1 MNFIKKILGI
11 SLLLSGMV
19 VAGCSFAPIEIPDQS
34 EEEDDENENDGRRVV
49 KFEVLKAGLGTEVY
63 KNLERAYEAEHPDV
77 NIKCIFNYQVNEEI
91 GARLDSG
98 SNLAD
103 LYSIRDLS
111 TIRDYYILGKIR
123 DLTDIY
129 DQEIENGK
137 TLRQLMDPE
146 AVEYCEYNGHQLCVP
161 EYTNVNGF
169 VYNKK
174 LFDQYHWAVPETTE
188 QLVSLAQQILT
199 DTSGRVKPFIYCGND
214 ADGYLYYLLNSINAS
229 YKGLA
234 NMKEFLKFESAENF
248 KPDKQVGK
256 RYALECMKEWFFENK
271 TPQYIYG
278 GSIGLKSMDA
288 QQALLQDK
296 AAMMLNGSWF
306 ENEMANFLDENND
319 IAMFRVPEYSVGGIV
334 QREEGYTSSGGKK
347 LLQCEYTANYFIPAA
362 AANRADAIDF
372 LKFINRSDM
381 CILYT
386 KTCNSIRPLAYD
398 KDPSSSTYASMSNFG
413 KSVLNIANTNYLYVP
428 STKNSLALQGKI
440 SLWPN
445 PGDPYHYKAL
455 LRDNETPNDCLTREY
470 NFAKSAIV

>member
-1 MNFIKKILGI
+1 
-11 SLLLSGMV
+11 
-19 VAGCSFAPIEIPDQS
+19 
-34 EEEDDENENDGRRVV
+34 
-49 KFEVLKAGLGTEVY
+49 
-63 KNLERAYEAEHPDV
+63 
-77 NIKCIFNYQVNEEI
+77 
-91 GARLDSG
+91 
-98 SNLAD
+98 
-103 LYSIRDLS
+103 
-111 TIRDYYILGKIR
+111 
-123 DLTDIY
+123 
-129 DQEIENGK
+129 
-137 TLRQLMDPE
+137 MDPE

-188 QLVSLAQQILT
+188 QLVTLAQQILA
-199 DTSGRVKPFIYCGND
+199 DTSNRVKPFIYCGND

-256 RYALECMKEWFFENK
+256 RYALECMKEWFLENK
-271 TPQYIYG
+271 DPQYIYG

-319 IAMFRVPEYSVGGIV
+319 IAMFRVPEYSVGGVV

-347 LLQCEYTANYFIPAA
+347 LLQCEYTANYFIPTA
-362 AANRADAIDF
+362 AANQADAIDF

-428 STKNSLALQGKI
+428 STKSSLALQGKI